1 MSEGQVMSLSFLTFK
16 RILKEG
22 WTDLRYFGVE
32 VMLAKIRM
40 ILSKQSVE
48 SSIYRNEI
56 LVKWL
61 TKYCQDLLDKYK
73 NKKTIKAEVTANLPL
88 WVFWWQGRE
97 AMPEIIELC
106 YKSKLRAAGTHPVI
120 LLTKDNIREYVE
132 FPEYVWQQFEAKKLR
147 IQHLADM
154 IRVQLIAKYG
164 GIWLDASIYCIGNIP
179 EEIYSADVYSLKHEI
194 DEQYVSLCR
203 WTTFVIGGL
212 KNNVL
217 CSFLNEFFVEYC
229 KTGKPFID
237 YYMFDC
243 AIAVAYNN
251 LPQVRQAIDKLQM
264 SEKSCYWLDEHLS
277 EYWENTERELK
288 SQGIFQKIAWQQY
301 SNNSFGEDSLYTYLK
316 QKEEEYAKS

>member
-1 MSEGQVMSLSFLTFK
+1 MIMKQLSIKLK

-22 WTDLRYFGVE
+22 IRDLYYFGFT
-32 VMLAKIRM
+32 VMLVNVCCIWSNDSTK
-40 ILSKQSVE
+40 
-48 SSIYRNEI
+48 SIVRRNKV
-56 LVKWL
+56 LVQWL
-61 TKYCQDLLDKYK
+61 TRHFQELLRAYK
-73 NKKTIKAEVTANLPL
+73 ENVNPVTQNQFAEYPV

-106 YKSKLRAAGTHPVI
+106 YKSKLRAAGTHSVI

-164 GIWLDASIYCIGNIP
+164 GIWLDASIYCIDNIP

-251 LPQVRQAIDKLQM
+251 LPKVQDAIDKLQM

-277 EYWENTERELK
+277 EYWKDTERELK